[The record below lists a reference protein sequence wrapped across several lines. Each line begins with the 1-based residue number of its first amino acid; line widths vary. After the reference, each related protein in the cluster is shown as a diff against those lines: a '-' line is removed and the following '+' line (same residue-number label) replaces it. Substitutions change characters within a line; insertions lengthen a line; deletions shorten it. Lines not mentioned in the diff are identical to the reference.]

1 MSITKNVMKEEL
13 MNLNGV
19 SYETKNI
26 LLELGLD

>member
-1 MSITKNVMKEEL
+1 MKEEL